1 MLNGIYYR
9 AFSSD
14 VTFTLMSNKL
24 YIYIY
29 NVCLWNDLVIYMII
43 KNYIYI
49 KMYIPSDFTYCNL
62 SFWGSLPSLHS
73 RKNSQLPTR
82 RPGPPFTWF
91 SGGFWPW
98 NMGDLTKKTWDFI
111 PPKGRFCWSKPA
123 KWWDFTNRYWDI
135 TFRKLELNQEI
146 SRIKNR
152 DSIWAEIGM

>member
-49 KMYIPSDFTYCNL
+49 LKCTFPVILLIVTYLFGDHFHHCTPGKTLSSQRAARGHLLHGSVVDFDHET
-62 SFWGSLPSLHS
+62 WG
-73 RKNSQLPTR
+73 
-82 RPGPPFTWF
+82 TW
-91 SGGFWPW
+91 P
-98 NMGDLTKKTWDFI
+98 
-111 PPKGRFCWSKPA
+111 
-123 KWWDFTNRYWDI
+123 
-135 TFRKLELNQEI
+135 RKLGTLSHRKVDFVEVNQQNGGI
-146 SRIKNR
+146 LPP
-152 DSIWAEIGM
+152 DIGT